1 MIRKNS
7 KILGSFERLERRDL
21 CAADWQNAVNQ
32 FDVDMSGIVEP
43 YDVLMVINDINANG
57 MRSLGI
63 RPAAEQHPAMLDVN
77 GDGLVGPMDVLL
89 VINALNR
96 VEVGTI
102 APNVTLPNQRGE
114 LVDLSQFLGKR
125 AVVLYF
131 YPKNDTPGC
140 TVEALDFSARKN
152 QISDLGAEVFG
163 VSLDTVGSH
172 QNFADKHVLSFDILS
187 DANKEVTTAFGA
199 LTEREGTPYAKRRT
213 FIIGA
218 DGVVKKIFTDVDV
231 QIHGEEVVAAL
242 QAGVAH

>member
-1 MIRKNS
+1 MRRKSS
-7 KILGSFERLERRDL
+7 KFRCTIERLERRDL
-21 CAADWQNAVNQ
+21 CAVDWQNSANRY
-32 FDVDMSGIVEP
+32 DVDMSGIVEP

-57 MRSLGI
+57 MRTLGN
-63 RPAAEQHPAMLDVN
+63 RPASSQPAPMLDVN

-89 VINALNR
+89 VINALNS

-114 LVDLSQFLGKR
+114 MVDLSQFLGKR

-172 QNFADKHVLSFDILS
+172 QNFADKHVLNFDILS
-187 DANKEVTTAFGA
+187 DANKEVTTAYGA
-199 LTEREGTPYAKRRT
+199 LTELNGTPYAKRRT

-242 QAGVAH
+242 QAGVAR

>member
-1 MIRKNS
+1 MPRKKFS
-7 KILGSFERLERRDL
+7 VLRTFERLERRDL
-21 CAADWQNAVNQ
+21 FAADWQNAVNQ
-32 FDVDMSGIVEP
+32 YDVDMSGVVDP
-43 YDVLMVINDINANG
+43 YDVLMVINEINSNG
-57 MRSLGI
+57 MRVLSS
-63 RPAAEQHPAMLDVN
+63 RPVEGTPPPMFDVN
-77 GDGLVGPMDVLL
+77 GDGDIGPMDVLL

-114 LVDLSQFLGKR
+114 IVDLSQFLGKR

-152 QISDLGAEVFG
+152 QISELGAEVFG
-163 VSLDTVGSH
+163 VSLDSVGSH
-172 QNFADKHVLSFDILS
+172 QNFADKHVLNFDILS
-187 DANKEVTTAFGA
+187 DASKDVTTAFGA
-199 LTEREGTPYAKRRT
+199 LTERDGTPYAKRRT